1 MSDKLWQGRF
11 SEKTARIVETFT
23 SSIQVD
29 RRLYAYDIQ
38 GSIAHCQMLAKVSII
53 TEDEAD
59 MLIQGLEKIRREID
73 ENRLEFD
80 DSLEDIHM
88 HIESRLIDIAG
99 PVAQKLHTAR
109 SRNDQV
115 AVDTR
120 MYLRDETSR
129 IIHRLYRLQRVIVDL
144 AHKHFETVLPGYTHM
159 QRAQPVLLSHHF
171 MAYYEMFLRD
181 IERLEDC
188 LKRINVMPLGS
199 AALAGTTYPIDRAY
213 TAELLGFES
222 ISANSIDAVADR
234 DFIIEFLAAASLCMV
249 HFSRLSE
256 ELILWSTSEFSFIEL
271 PDSYATGS
279 SIMPQKKN
287 PDVPELIRGKTATVI
302 GSLTTLLTLMKSL
315 PLAYNRDMQEDKAPL
330 FDTVDTLT
338 ACIEICTAMLPKIK
352 IKETNM
358 HQAASGGYLNATDLA
373 DYLVTRGVAF
383 REAHRLTG
391 EAVRFALDRKKE
403 LHELSLEQ
411 LQSFCPLIKDDI
423 FSFLTTEEMINRR
436 ASYGGTAAKSVA
448 QAIAAANKWL
458 DDNKKH
464 LCDR

>member
-144 AHKHFETVLPGYTHM
+144 AHKHFET
-159 QRAQPVLLSHHF
+159 
-171 MAYYEMFLRD
+171 
-181 IERLEDC
+181 
-188 LKRINVMPLGS
+188 
-199 AALAGTTYPIDRAY
+199 
-213 TAELLGFES
+213 
-222 ISANSIDAVADR
+222 
-234 DFIIEFLAAASLCMV
+234 
-249 HFSRLSE
+249 
-256 ELILWSTSEFSFIEL
+256 
-271 PDSYATGS
+271 
-279 SIMPQKKN
+279 
-287 PDVPELIRGKTATVI
+287 
-302 GSLTTLLTLMKSL
+302 
-315 PLAYNRDMQEDKAPL
+315 
-330 FDTVDTLT
+330 
-338 ACIEICTAMLPKIK
+338 
-352 IKETNM
+352 
-358 HQAASGGYLNATDLA
+358 
-373 DYLVTRGVAF
+373 
-383 REAHRLTG
+383 
-391 EAVRFALDRKKE
+391 DRK
-403 LHELSLEQ
+403 
-411 LQSFCPLIKDDI
+411 
-423 FSFLTTEEMINRR
+423 
-436 ASYGGTAAKSVA
+436 SVV
-448 QAIAAANKWL
+448 
-458 DDNKKH
+458 
-464 LCDR
+464 